1 MSSPLVIR
9 PYVAVDCTSLIAAI
23 DQVCADTHFMATRR
37 FEPTP
42 AWDHALRQPTC
53 PCHLLLVA
61 AIGSQVIGWCRL
73 FPTMDVGS
81 PAVDLG
87 IGVLAPARG
96 RGIGSA
102 LLRRA
107 QGWAWSQGLSAI
119 TLTTHPDNGGAIR
132 FFRRCGFAPLL
143 ATDAHTLPMRWV
155 VQPLPAKL
163 SIARPA
169 WVGEEAS
176 AQSLSAAS

>member
-9 PYVAVDCTSLIAAI
+9 PYVAANCASLIATI

-73 FPTMDVGS
+73 FPTMGVGS

-87 IGVLAPARG
+87 IGVLAPDRG
-96 RGIGSA
+96 RGVGSA
-102 LLRRA
+102 LLRQT

-119 TLTTHPDNGGAIR
+119 TLTTHPDNLGAIR
-132 FFRRCGFAPLL
+132 FFRRHGFVTL
-143 ATDAHTLPMRWV
+143 AAMDAYTLPMRWA
-155 VQPLPAKL
+155 VQPPPATISL
-163 SIARPA
+163 AHPGR
-169 WVGEEAS
+169 VGEKAIG
-176 AQSLSAAS
+176 LSSPAAS